1 LTPPPRP
8 PPFDV
13 DVESEKPTFGNTVPG
28 SSSVQLVSLKD
39 PDVRLMLQVRD
50 DDATAFEE
58 LMLRYQGRVLS
69 VLRHLVGNSDLAEDL
84 TQDVFLRVFRAR
96 KTYTPG
102 SKFSTWLFTI
112 ANHVA
117 LNAIRRRKRKPEYQ
131 FVSVGGSSDR
141 MPAID
146 TTVPE
151 NSAMMP
157 TRRLDH
163 KEMRMTVRM
172 AVDTLNDNQRL
183 AVLLNKFEGMNY
195 ADIAQVMKL
204 TPQAVKSLL
213 CRARTNLRTIL
224 EPYIERGKGL
234 GARK

>member
-1 LTPPPRP
+1 
-8 PPFDV
+8 
-13 DVESEKPTFGNTVPG
+13 
-28 SSSVQLVSLKD
+28 
-39 PDVRLMLQVRD
+39 MLQVRE

-69 VLRHLVGNSDLAEDL
+69 VLQHVVGNRDLAEDL

-112 ANHVA
+112 ANNVA
-117 LNAIRRRKRKPEYQ
+117 LNALRRQKRKPEYQ
-131 FVSVGGSSDR
+131 FASFGEDSSSL
-141 MPAID
+141 PTID
-146 TTVPE
+146 YTVPE

-157 TRRLDH
+157 TRQLDH
-163 KEMRMTVRM
+163 QELRENVRL
-172 AVDTLNDNQRL
+172 AVDTLSENQRM

-213 CRARTNLRTIL
+213 CRARSNLKTVL
-224 EPYIERGKGL
+224 EPYLERGK
-234 GARK
+234 KVE

>member
-1 LTPPPRP
+1 
-8 PPFDV
+8 
-13 DVESEKPTFGNTVPG
+13 
-28 SSSVQLVSLKD
+28 
-39 PDVRLMLQVRD
+39 MLQVRD

-69 VLRHLVGNSDLAEDL
+69 VLQHVVGNRDLAEDL

-96 KTYTPG
+96 KRYTPG
-102 SKFSTWLFTI
+102 AKFSTWLFTI
-112 ANHVA
+112 ANNVA
-117 LNAIRRRKRKPEYQ
+117 LNALRRQKRKPEHQ
-131 FVSVGGSSDR
+131 FVLAGESSTGV
-141 MPAID
+141 PTID

-157 TRRLDH
+157 TRQLDH
-163 KEMRMTVRM
+163 RELRETVRM
-172 AVDTLNDNQRL
+172 AVDTLNENQRM

-213 CRARTNLRTIL
+213 CRARTNLRTVL
-224 EPYIERGKGL
+224 EPYIERGQGP
-234 GARK
+234 GGRN